1 MNFKNVNCPLCNS
14 NQKKLLYKGKSIKN
28 ISKENFKCTSEDLA
42 VYNNIYKCKNCDMI
56 YQSPILNSNVIIDMY
71 KNIRDP
77 KYLKKK
83 GERTRTFENYVN
95 LIKRFLRKDSKILEI
110 GSYTGVFLKL
120 MKDQNFMIEG
130 LELSDWARGISKENI
145 NISVYKEELREFC
158 KKRNELYDGICL
170 WDVIEHYDNPIK
182 ELQFMNKILKKDGY
196 LFLYTVDAG
205 SSIFTL
211 LGKRYPFLMIMH
223 LVYFSRKTIRKALEK
238 RGFKVILIK
247 RHKRYISKKY
257 LFNRFDII
265 FGSFSLIFKKI
276 VALYFDITKKEFIPI
291 DFMGLMDVVAK
302 KT

>member
-1 MNFKNVNCPLCNS
+1 
-14 NQKKLLYKGKSIKN
+14 
-28 ISKENFKCTSEDLA
+28 
-42 VYNNIYKCKNCDMI
+42 MI
-56 YQSPILNSNVIIDMY
+56 YQSPILDSDIIIDMY
-71 KNIRDP
+71 RSIRDP
-77 KYLKKK
+77 EYLEKEK
-83 GERTRTFENYVN
+83 ERSRTFENYVD

-130 LELSDWARGISKENI
+130 LELSDWAQGISKKNI
-145 NISVYKEELREFC
+145 DVPIYKEELGEFC
-158 KKRNELYDGICL
+158 KKRTELYDGICL
-170 WDVIEHYDNPIK
+170 WDVIEHYDKPLD
-182 ELQFMNKILKKDGY
+182 ELQFMNKILKKNGY

-205 SSIFTL
+205 SYIFKL
-211 LGKRYPFLMIMH
+211 LGNKYPFLMIMH

-238 RGFKVILIK
+238 RGFKVILIN

-265 FGSFSLIFKKI
+265 SGRFSFIFKKI
-276 VALYFDITKKEFIPI
+276 AALYFDITKKEFIPI